1 MIIHTA
7 TVTYLRGI
15 TTVGSVQL
23 SPHDH
28 QHHLPTTLPDWVGHY
43 PMSRTY
49 RPNNDASIWHV
60 SGDPCSSK
68 ADPF

>member
-23 SPHDH
+23 SPQDH
-28 QHHLPTTLPDWVGHY
+28 QHHLPTALPDWVGHY